1 MTVLAQG
8 AEVTGVFLQYGGLG
22 GIALVALFAVRVLY
36 NRADEDRAYHRQRA
50 DRLEDELRALNSAMR
65 EQYIKVIGP
74 ATEAIAEAIKAL
86 DAARRETR

>member
-1 MTVLAQG
+1 LSADLSGT
-8 AEVTGVFLQYGGLG
+8 FLQYGALG
-22 GIALVALFAVRVLY
+22 GIALLALFAVRVLY
-36 NRADEDRAYHRQRA
+36 IRADEDRTYHRTRA